1 MLVTTVTCPHSL
13 WNLMNF
19 LWITKSQL
27 RVQRICLPSILS
39 KETNNKINFEKLFFK
54 THNCNP
60 FQSSL
65 SLSIP
70 ALFCICIGSS
80 MICSDIWHKYHEWYF
95 EIVIRISRVFRRVKF
110 ETTLKYHEWHLWQIS
125 VTNLACVQTSP
136 LPHKKIGR
144 RDVCESP
151 SLIAFLFIIYA
162 NVTGTRLT
170 TAIHRRLFYRFF
182 SEGRGRLCTGYYKS
196 CYYLFILS
204 LYIVTCR
211 YFKLSWNT
219 TALSQSNCRNF
230 SCSKYKLCYLY
241 FLFMFWVV
249 IFVFH
254 LIAGW
259 FPLS

>member
-1 MLVTTVTCPHSL
+1 MQKYPKTLVHVNTASNVSSFAMELDEFLVNHQITASCPTNMSPKH
-13 WNLMNF
+13 
-19 LWITKSQL
+19 
-27 RVQRICLPSILS
+27 LS

-70 ALFCICIGSS
+70 ALFCICIGNS

-151 SLIAFLFIIYA
+151 SLIAFPFIIYA

-196 CYYLFILS
+196 CYYLFCLS
-204 LYIVTCR
+204 HVGI
-211 YFKLSWNT
+211 
-219 TALSQSNCRNF
+219 SN
-230 SCSKYKLCYLY
+230 
-241 FLFMFWVV
+241 
-249 IFVFH
+249 
-254 LIAGW
+254 
-259 FPLS
+259 